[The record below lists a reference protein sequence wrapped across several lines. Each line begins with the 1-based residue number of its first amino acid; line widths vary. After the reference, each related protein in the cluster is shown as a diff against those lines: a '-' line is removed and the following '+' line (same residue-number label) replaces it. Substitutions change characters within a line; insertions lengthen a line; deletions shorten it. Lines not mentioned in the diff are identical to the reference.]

1 MSLLDT
7 HVQPDG
13 SPVVAAPRYY
23 LTDGGLETFLVFER
37 GIELPEF
44 AAFPLLTTEDGRAE
58 LTTYFDRFLALAE
71 RDRHGFMIDT
81 PTWRANRE
89 WAARL
94 GFDADAVAAINRE
107 AVEVARS
114 LAARHPRVPT
124 LVNGIVGPRGDG
136 YVVGEA
142 MTRQAAAKYHWLQIG
157 AFADAGA
164 DLVSAVTMTDA
175 GEAIGIVDAARGEGI
190 PVVIGFTVETDGRLP
205 SGQPLLDAIEEV
217 DAVTDRGAAWFMVNC
232 AHPSH
237 FESVLDQ
244 QRPVLERIG
253 AIRANASRL
262 SHEEL
267 DAAEELDRG
276 DPRELG
282 EDYRRLRTLLPA
294 LRVVGG
300 CCGTDHD
307 HIDHVSRAIA
317 D

>member
-1 MSLLDT
+1 MSPLDT
-7 HVQPDG
+7 PTRTG
-13 SPVVAAPRYY
+13 GTSVAASPRHY

-44 AAFPLLTTEDGRAE
+44 AAFPLLTNEEGRAE
-58 LTTYFDRFLALAE
+58 LTAYFDRFFAMAE
-71 RDRHGFMIDT
+71 RDRHGFIIDT

-89 WAARL
+89 WATRL
-94 GFDADAVAAINRE
+94 GFDADDTAAINRQ
-107 AVEVARS
+107 AVEWARDVAV
-114 LAARHPRVPT
+114 RHPRVAA
-124 LVNGIVGPRGDG
+124 LVNGVVGPRGDG

-164 DLVSAVTMTDA
+164 DLVSAVTMTSV
-175 GEAIGIVDAARGEGI
+175 GEAVGIVDAAQGEGI

-217 DAVTDRGAAWFMVNC
+217 DAETERAAAWFMVNC

-237 FESVLDQ
+237 FEPVLDR

-267 DAAEELDRG
+267 DQAEELDRG
-276 DPRELG
+276 DPHELG

-307 HIDHVSRAIA
+307 HIDHVSRAVA